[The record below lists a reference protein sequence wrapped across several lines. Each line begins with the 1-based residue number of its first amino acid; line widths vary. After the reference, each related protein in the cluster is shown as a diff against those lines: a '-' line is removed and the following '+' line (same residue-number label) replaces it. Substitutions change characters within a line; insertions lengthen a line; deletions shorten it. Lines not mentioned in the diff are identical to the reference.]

1 VRYHEAAAASA
12 DCTDMRQFLLLNFR
26 VIAGGDCLKI
36 RPAPEMFVQ
45 PCPLDLRPKGCTMPD
60 IKLLNPDALGKP
72 LGQYSHMT
80 RVKASEF
87 LFIAGQVAT
96 DRSGKLVGADD
107 FDAQCRQVFAN
118 IEAALKSQG
127 ASFANVVEFTTYLVH
142 SQDIAK
148 FMAYRLREF
157 PRLFAK
163 GVYPPN
169 TLLIVDRL
177 VQEPFLIEVQ
187 TIAAL

>member
-1 VRYHEAAAASA
+1 MAEITIH
-12 DCTDMRQFLLLNFR
+12 
-26 VIAGGDCLKI
+26 
-36 RPAPEMFVQ
+36 
-45 PCPLDLRPKGCTMPD
+45 
-60 IKLLNPDALGKP
+60 NPDTLGKP
-72 LGQYSHMT
+72 LGQYSQIA

-87 LFIAGQVAT
+87 IGQVAT
-96 DRSGKLVGADD
+96 DKEGKLVGPGD

-118 IEAALKSQG
+118 IEAALQSQG
-127 ASFANVVEFTTYLVH
+127 ASFASVVEFTTYLVH

-157 PRLFAK
+157 PRLFPG

-177 VQEPFLIEVQ
+177 VREEFLIEVAAV
-187 TIAAL
+187 AAL

>member
-1 VRYHEAAAASA
+1 
-12 DCTDMRQFLLLNFR
+12 M
-26 VIAGGDCLKI
+26 
-36 RPAPEMFVQ
+36 PEI
-45 PCPLDLRPKGCTMPD
+45 T
-60 IKLLNPDALGKP
+60 IHNPEALGKP
-72 LGQYSHMT
+72 LGQYSQIT

-96 DRSGKLVGADD
+96 DRSGKAVGADD

-157 PRLFAK
+157 PRLFAS

-177 VQEPFLIEVQ
+177 VQEPFLIEVH
-187 TIAAL
+187 TVAAL

>member
-1 VRYHEAAAASA
+1 MPE
-12 DCTDMRQFLLLNFR
+12 
-26 VIAGGDCLKI
+26 IKI
-36 RPAPEMFVQ
+36 V
-45 PCPLDLRPKGCTMPD
+45 
-60 IKLLNPDALGKP
+60 NPDVLGKP
-72 LGQYSHMT
+72 MGQYSQVT

-87 LFIAGQVAT
+87 LFVAGQLAG
-96 DRSGKLVGADD
+96 DKDGNIVGAGD
-107 FDAQCRQVFAN
+107 FDAQCQQVFTN
-118 IEAALKSQG
+118 IEAALRSQG
-127 ASFANVVEFTTYLVH
+127 ADWAHVVQFTTYLVH

-157 PRLFAK
+157 PRLFPN

-177 VQEPFLIEVQ
+177 VQEAFLVEVQ

>member
-1 VRYHEAAAASA
+1 
-12 DCTDMRQFLLLNFR
+12 L
-26 VIAGGDCLKI
+26 
-36 RPAPEMFVQ
+36 
-45 PCPLDLRPKGCTMPD
+45 
-60 IKLLNPDALGKP
+60 
-72 LGQYSHMT
+72 
-80 RVKASEF
+80 

-96 DRSGKLVGADD
+96 DRGGKLVGADD

-157 PRLFAK
+157 PRLFAN

-177 VQEPFLIEVQ
+177 VQEPFLIEVR

>member
-1 VRYHEAAAASA
+1 MSEITIH
-12 DCTDMRQFLLLNFR
+12 
-26 VIAGGDCLKI
+26 
-36 RPAPEMFVQ
+36 
-45 PCPLDLRPKGCTMPD
+45 
-60 IKLLNPDALGKP
+60 NPDALGKP
-72 LGQYSHMT
+72 LGQYSQIT

-96 DRSGKLVGADD
+96 DRGKAVGADD

-157 PRLFAK
+157 PRLFAN

-177 VQEPFLIEVQ
+177 VQESFLIEVQ